1 MLEACLSVALGPAK
15 LAGLISMVA
24 CVTGGG
30 LQKEQRALR
39 RSRGP
44 SLQPVWYA
52 IVTWASPMIMLI
64 LPNGHTFPPTP

>member
-24 CVTGGG
+24 CVAGGG

-44 SLQPVWYA
+44 SVCATCLVCRCHLGFTDDYA
-52 IVTWASPMIMLI
+52 HSA
-64 LPNGHTFPPTP
+64 